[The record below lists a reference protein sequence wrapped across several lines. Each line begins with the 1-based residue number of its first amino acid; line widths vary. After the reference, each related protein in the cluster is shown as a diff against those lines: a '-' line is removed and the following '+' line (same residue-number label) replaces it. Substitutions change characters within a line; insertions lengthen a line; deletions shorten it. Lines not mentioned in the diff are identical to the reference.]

1 MGHSHLPCKRIIA
14 CVNRA
19 LVFMALVFLALAPV
33 ASAKDLMLWAS
44 PVAVGQRAPD
54 FTLEDQSGNR
64 VRLSRQRGSKVVLV
78 FYRGY
83 W

>member
-1 MGHSHLPCKRIIA
+1 
-14 CVNRA
+14 
-19 LVFMALVFLALAPV
+19 MALVTVALAPA
-33 ASAKDLMLWAS
+33 ASADERALWPS